1 MSTSEV
7 TTGGHAHPK
16 PGHIALTFVAS
27 VVITAQSSVNAA
39 MNEQTGNPIFT
50 AVLVFAAGLITV
62 LAAMTVQSRSRAAF
76 GRIAGLVRTGS
87 IRRWQL
93 FGGVSGATFVCMQ
106 SGLVAATGVAVFT
119 VAAVAGQTAGA
130 LLVDKTG
137 IGPSGHHPVTRRRV
151 AAAVMGVGGVVVSV
165 AGAQTGRISIAAVI
179 GTLAAGVFVSSQPA
193 LNGQVAA
200 KSGHALAATLVNFI
214 GGLTVLCLVLAGQW
228 VTGPVALVLPSAPWQ
243 DPVIWLGGPFGVF
256 FVMVAAQ
263 MAKSLGVFVFTL
275 TSVVGQL
282 SGAVLLD
289 VVFPTEATHI
299 TVQLIAGLVITGLA
313 VVLSSDKA

>member
-1 MSTSEV
+1 
-7 TTGGHAHPK
+7 
-16 PGHIALTFVAS
+16 
-27 VVITAQSSVNAA
+27 

-50 AVLVFAAGLITV
+50 AVLVFVAGLATV
-62 LAAMTVQSRSRAAF
+62 VVAMAVQPRSRAAF
-76 GRIAGLVRTGS
+76 RRIPALLRAGDL
-87 IRRWQL
+87 RRWQL
-93 FGGVSGATFVCMQ
+93 LGGISGATFVSLQ

-130 LLVDKTG
+130 LLVDKSG
-137 IGPSGHHPVTRRRV
+137 IGPSGRHPVTVRRV
-151 AAAVMGVGGVVVSV
+151 FAAFMGVGGVVVSV
-165 AGAQTGRISIAAVI
+165 SGADTGTVALAAVI
-179 GTLAAGVFVSSQPA
+179 GTLAAGIFVSSQPA

-214 GGLTVLCLVLAGQW
+214 GGLIVLAAVLAVQQ
-228 VTGPVALVLPSAPWQ
+228 VVAPVALDLPAAPWR

-289 VVFPTEATHI
+289 VVFPTEATNI
-299 TVQLIAGLVITGLA
+299 TAQLIAGLAITGFA
-313 VVLSSDKA
+313 VVLSSDTKK